1 MQPHLRA
8 EFRAQ
13 APDPIETSP
22 AMLKALL
29 KGSLLPS
36 GEQPMGVRAG
46 LYRGLQLVVEPQ
58 DSAQSPFG
66 LQEAETHPFIRK
78 MLRQARRLIDVGA
91 EKGEMVLLLARN
103 CIESLAAD
111 MNDDGRIGRHAA
123 LNGIALGPLLDVTA
137 RYVGTAAATNV
148 VSLDTLARRRQGAGF
163 VKIDVDG
170 AEVDV
175 LESGRAL
182 LADKRASFL
191 VETHSAALEQG
202 CVALLTAAGYDVKIV
217 DKAWWRSLLP
227 ELRPIAHNRWLTA
240 EPPSA

>member
-36 GEQPMGVRAG
+36 GEQPMRVRAG
-46 LYRGLQLVVEPQ
+46 LYRGRQLVVEPQ

-66 LQEAETHPFIRK
+66 LQEAETHPSSAR

-103 CIESLAAD
+103 
-111 MNDDGRIGRHAA
+111 
-123 LNGIALGPLLDVTA
+123 
-137 RYVGTAAATNV
+137 
-148 VSLDTLARRRQGAGF
+148 
-163 VKIDVDG
+163 
-170 AEVDV
+170 
-175 LESGRAL
+175 
-182 LADKRASFL
+182 
-191 VETHSAALEQG
+191 
-202 CVALLTAAGYDVKIV
+202 
-217 DKAWWRSLLP
+217 
-227 ELRPIAHNRWLTA
+227 
-240 EPPSA
+240 